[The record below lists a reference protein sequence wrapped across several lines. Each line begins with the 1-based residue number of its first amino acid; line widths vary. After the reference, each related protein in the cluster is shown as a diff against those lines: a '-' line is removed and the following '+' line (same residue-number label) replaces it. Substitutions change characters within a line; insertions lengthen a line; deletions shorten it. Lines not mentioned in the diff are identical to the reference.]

1 MNFLQAIYSFLQN
14 CLCFDVDCGW
24 LIGFLLGY
32 LQVLA
37 WKCRNNFLFLC
48 LCFLVNELCERT
60 DQTQNEACGMQHWP
74 FSSHKL
80 FGYSMVLCLEIFGI
94 SRWWSS
100 LGYSCEVILVCSVLE
115 VVGSFCTYW
124 PKIFDARG
132 SLTFWIQPLLSAY
145 NFVVLSSWFLDMVFV
160 PSILLKSEL

>member
-1 MNFLQAIYSFLQN
+1 
-14 CLCFDVDCGW
+14 
-24 LIGFLLGY
+24 
-32 LQVLA
+32 
-37 WKCRNNFLFLC
+37 
-48 LCFLVNELCERT
+48 
-60 DQTQNEACGMQHWP
+60 
-74 FSSHKL
+74 
-80 FGYSMVLCLEIFGI
+80 MVLCLEIFGI

-100 LGYSCEVILVCSVLE
+100 LGYSCEVFSVCSVLE

-132 SLTFWIQPLLSAY
+132 SLTFRIQPLLSAY